1 MNEQGAS
8 CQIVQ
13 QQVPD
18 HDQEYDSQNISV
30 PAQHNAYFVH
40 NNRPFRI
47 IP

>member
-18 HDQEYDSQNISV
+18 HDQEYDSQDISV
-30 PAQHNAYFVH
+30 SAQHNAYFFH